1 MPHQV
6 YFHPMD
12 SDTKALYETVRR
24 HLWPILE
31 FLNDAL
37 YNCFGL
43 LEATNDRGN
52 SFQYLELNK
61 GSFRLGY
68 QTGLTVQVTSIPVYV
83 VHILDTVCDTQLS
96 QMFQEG

>member
-1 MPHQV
+1 M
-6 YFHPMD
+6 
-12 SDTKALYETVRR
+12 
-24 HLWPILE
+24 
-31 FLNDAL
+31 
-37 YNCFGL
+37 
-43 LEATNDRGN
+43 EATNDREN

-96 QMFQEG
+96 QMFQEGWKPVIPELCFLWLLGEKISTGESRVRTEVGARD